1 MIGVREANL
10 PPVPDEENLAD
21 DAGLPDGD
29 RARSCLRQSKRNA
42 VADMPISSPKRPLD
56 GSTWAKNHR

>member
-42 VADMPISSPKRPLD
+42 VAEHAHQQSKRPLD
-56 GSTWAKNHR
+56 ASTWAKNHR